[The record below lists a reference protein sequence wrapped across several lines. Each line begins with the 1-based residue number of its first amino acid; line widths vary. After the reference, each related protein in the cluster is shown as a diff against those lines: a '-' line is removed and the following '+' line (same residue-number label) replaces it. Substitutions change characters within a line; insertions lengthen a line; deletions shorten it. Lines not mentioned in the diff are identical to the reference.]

1 MTKLTLHYVD
11 ITYFNT
17 LYNRPS
23 TIRTHNEI
31 EFKDGSIVFAG
42 GYNGSKYAIPFER
55 VISIKPIE
63 EED

>member
-23 TIRTHNEI
+23 TIRTHSEI

-42 GYNGSKYAIPFER
+42 GGHRYAIPFDR
-55 VISIKPIE
+55 VISIKPVE
-63 EED
+63 EEA